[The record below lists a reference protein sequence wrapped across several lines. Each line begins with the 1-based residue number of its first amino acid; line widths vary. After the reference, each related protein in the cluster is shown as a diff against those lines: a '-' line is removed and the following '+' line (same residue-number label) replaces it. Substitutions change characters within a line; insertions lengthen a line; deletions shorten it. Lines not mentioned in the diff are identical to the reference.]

1 MFGFSFFS
9 PAARQILHLTFFRY
23 TPRAATRTL
32 LLACVCFAS
41 LVGASVTGQTF
52 VNQTSSIERRLEIGA
67 EPEVFIRNLRGR
79 VQVTTADAEASER
92 VVIISAMT
100 TGGATIAES
109 DVVTERG
116 GGRVTITVSETAAGA
131 RRRTTAQRVDLAVR
145 VPARARVRIE
155 AAEGAVDVVGDFQKV
170 ETRTTTGTIRADVP
184 STALRYDFEWTAARP
199 RIYSL
204 LDLAKVREGRGGRYS
219 VSGQFPPKQ
228 KSKDAKDSERGS
240 VDATDEEA
248 SDTNEA
254 STGDATNGATGDGK
268 EAKGRKNDE
277 KRARKKLERE
287 QRVEL
292 RFTTERGVVILGAD
306 PATVP
311 ADLRER
317 TLTESARIFIRSGN
331 ETLIDRVRRLAPNLV
346 DEYAGTLST
355 RRAGATPTLAV
366 RDADA
371 GNARQQAATT
381 ARIAATVTDRTGR
394 PLIGLTKDDF
404 AITVDGVAGEVTQV
418 TESDAPFNLVLLLDV
433 SGSVEE
439 RLDFIRRAALRFVQ
453 TASAR
458 DRISIITFRDDV
470 ANISDFTADR
480 ATLTTRINTIN
491 AGGATALYDA
501 LAYTLLDPL
510 RRLSEAEAARTAIVV
525 LSDGDDNRSFLSFR
539 NVLDLTRE
547 TGTPVYPLYVPSG
560 LIPATIPSTTNG
572 NMRSE
577 TDDANRSSDSPNA
590 ASSDAPALTPEL
602 DPTRSRF
609 LTLTTIAAQQ
619 GATLAQE
626 TGGVFYSIARLEELQ
641 NAYDDIVRQLRTSYT
656 ITYRLTAPDAATK
669 EPDAR
674 TAAAGIRLRVRRPNA
689 VVARVGQ
696 PTTNADPERTSP

>member
-1 MFGFSFFS
+1 MFGFSHFS
-9 PAARQILHLTFFRY
+9 TTTRQILLHTLIRH
-23 TPRAATRTL
+23 TPRALFALTA
-32 LLACVCFAS
+32 LACVCCLSFT
-41 LVGASVTGQTF
+41 SVSAGGQTRADG
-52 VNQTSSIERRLEIGA
+52 SSTLERRLEIGA
-67 EPEVFIRNLRGR
+67 GVEVFIRNLRGR

-92 VVIISAMT
+92 VVVISAMT
-100 TGGATIAES
+100 TAGATIAES
-109 DVVTERG
+109 DVATERG

-184 STALRYDFEWTAARP
+184 SAALRYDFEWTAARP

-228 KSKDAKDSERGS
+228 KSKDAKDSERAR
-240 VDATDEEA
+240 VDEEA
-248 SDTNEA
+248 SDTDEA
-254 STGDATNGATGDGK
+254 STSDATNDATGDGK

-381 ARIAATVTDRTGR
+381 ARIAATVTDRAGR
-394 PLIGLTKDDF
+394 PLTGLTKDDF

-510 RRLSEAEAARTAIVV
+510 RRLTEAESARTAIVV

-560 LIPATIPSTTNG
+560 LIPATISSTTNG

-626 TGGVFYSIARLEELQ
+626 TGGVFYPIARLEELQ

-656 ITYRLTAPDAATK
+656 ITYRAPDAASQNTN
-669 EPDAR
+669 AR
-674 TAAAGIRLRVRRPNA
+674 AESQGVRLRVRRAGA
-689 VVARVGQ
+689 VVARTGQ
-696 PTTNADPERTSP
+696 PTN

>member
-1 MFGFSFFS
+1 MFGFSHFS
-9 PAARQILHLTFFRY
+9 TTTRQILLHTLIRH
-23 TPRAATRTL
+23 TPRALFALTA
-32 LLACVCFAS
+32 LACVCCLSFT
-41 LVGASVTGQTF
+41 SVSAGGQTRADG
-52 VNQTSSIERRLEIGA
+52 SSTLERRLEIGA
-67 EPEVFIRNLRGR
+67 GVEVFIRNLRGR

-92 VVIISAMT
+92 VVVISAMT
-100 TGGATIAES
+100 TAGATIAES
-109 DVVTERG
+109 DVATERG

-184 STALRYDFEWTAARP
+184 SAALRYDFEWTAARP

-228 KSKDAKDSERGS
+228 KSKDAKDSERAR
-240 VDATDEEA
+240 VDEEA
-248 SDTNEA
+248 SDTDEA
-254 STGDATNGATGDGK
+254 STSDATNGATGDGK
-268 EAKGRKNDE
+268 EAKGRKKDE

-381 ARIAATVTDRTGR
+381 ARIAATVTDRAGR
-394 PLIGLTKDDF
+394 PLTGLTKDDF

-510 RRLSEAEAARTAIVV
+510 RRLTEAESARTAIVV

-560 LIPATIPSTTNG
+560 LIPATISSTTNG

-626 TGGVFYSIARLEELQ
+626 TGGVFYPIARLEELQ

-656 ITYRLTAPDAATK
+656 ITYRAPDAASQNTN
-669 EPDAR
+669 AR
-674 TAAAGIRLRVRRPNA
+674 AESQGVRLRVRRAGA
-689 VVARVGQ
+689 VVARTGQ
-696 PTTNADPERTSP
+696 PTN

>member
-1 MFGFSFFS
+1 MFGFMFLS
-9 PAARQILHLTFFRY
+9 PAARQILHFTLFRY
-23 TPRAATRTL
+23 TPRAATFAL
-32 LLACVCFAS
+32 LLAWVCCSS
-41 LVGASVTGQTF
+41 LVGASVTGQTLA
-52 VNQTSSIERRLEIGA
+52 NQTSSIERRLEIGA
-67 EPEVFIRNLRGR
+67 PSEVVIRNSRGR
-79 VQVTTADAEASER
+79 VQVTTADADASER
-92 VVIISAMT
+92 VVLVTAIT
-100 TGGATIAES
+100 TAGATLAES
-109 DVVTERG
+109 DVITERG
-116 GGRVTITVSETAAGA
+116 GGRVTITVAEAAAGA
-131 RRRTTAQRVDLAVR
+131 RASQRRVDLAVR
-145 VPARARVRIE
+145 VPARARVVIQ
-155 AAEGAVDVVGDFQKV
+155 AADGAVDVVGDFRQV
-170 ETRTTTGTIRADVP
+170 EARTTTGTIRADVP

-204 LDLAKVREGRGGRYS
+204 LDLAKVRENRGGRYS
-219 VSGQFPPKQ
+219 ITGQFPPKR
-228 KSKDAKDSERGS
+228 KSKDAKDSERAS

-248 SDTNEA
+248 GDTGDVPT
-254 STGDATNGATGDGK
+254 SDATNATTGDGRD
-268 EAKGRKNDE
+268 AKTKKNND
-277 KRARKKLERE
+277 KRARRKLERE
-287 QRVEL
+287 QGVEL
-292 RFTTERGVVILGAD
+292 RFTTERGVVIIGAD

-317 TLTESARIFIRSGN
+317 TLTDAARLFIRSGN

-355 RRAGATPTLAV
+355 RRAGAAPVLAV

-381 ARIAATVTDRTGR
+381 ARLAATVTDRAGR
-394 PLIGLTKDDF
+394 PLTGLTKDDF

-458 DRISIITFRDDV
+458 DRVSIITFRDDV

-480 ATLTTRINTIN
+480 ATLTNRINTIQ

-510 RRLSEAEAARTAIVV
+510 RRLTEAEAARTAIVI

-560 LIPATIPSTTNG
+560 LIPATIPSTTGG
-572 NMRSE
+572 NARSE
-577 TDDANRSSDSPNA
+577 NDDANPSSDSA
-590 ASSDAPALTPEL
+590 DASSPAPPAMSDEL

-626 TGGVFYSIARLEELQ
+626 TGGVFYPIARLEELQ

-656 ITYRLTAPDAATK
+656 ITYRIPPDDAAQNA
-669 EPDAR
+669 DAR
-674 TAAAGIRLRVRRPNA
+674 LEPQGIRLRVRRAGA
-689 VVARVGQ
+689 VVARTGQ
-696 PTTNADPERTSP
+696 SN